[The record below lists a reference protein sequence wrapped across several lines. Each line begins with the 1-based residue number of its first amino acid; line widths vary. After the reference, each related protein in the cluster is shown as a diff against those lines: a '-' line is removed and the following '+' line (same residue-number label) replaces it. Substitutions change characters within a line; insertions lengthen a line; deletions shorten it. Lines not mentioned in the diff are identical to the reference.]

1 MHIADWIVAPDSY
14 KKKKKKKS
22 KIAQQGTFQH
32 IVFIAQH
39 FNIKYKQKRLPK
51 HHSE

>member
-14 KKKKKKKS
+14 KKKS

-51 HHSE
+51 HHSA